1 MKEGEP
7 LAKDLGFVVGLD
19 PQSLS
24 CVERPETFLE
34 FAQDVFV
41 HGTPSSEIGSIFQ
54 GTSTRDYKVLPSGKA
69 FVLPNNMAGLPT
81 RNSRRAK

>member
-24 CVERPETFLE
+24 RVEWPETFLQ
-34 FAQDVFV
+34 FAQDLFV
-41 HGTPSSEIGSIFQ
+41 HEIPSSEIGSIFPGNIRLYQ
-54 GTSTRDYKVLPSGKA
+54 TLPIIFFGQTGCFIERYGSFA
-69 FVLPNNMAGLPT
+69 
-81 RNSRRAK
+81 R